1 MIRLHALISRF
12 INILLFNLL
21 IDECYNFLWNIRWE
35 QMISWQ
41 YKVMC
46 KMDLSF
52 VVVYKDL
59 KLDL

>member
-21 IDECYNFLWNIRWE
+21 TIECYNFLWNIGWK

-41 YKVMC
+41 YNVMC
-46 KMDLSF
+46 KTDLSF
-52 VVVYKDL
+52 VVVCKAL